1 MISCTI
7 DTAFIAKSYYQ
18 SAETATQ
25 AANTDI
31 DKDLESASL
40 GSEYQQES
48 QEEAEESDDG
58 LAPFKDKPTA
68 LADQFKSEVC
78 PWMLVQVVVIHW
90 FSLASKLVDTCGSVC
105 QTWQAFSEVECFFIC
120 RNTCSEQ
127 LRIL

>member
-1 MISCTI
+1 MILGTI
-7 DTAFIAKSYYQ
+7 DTAFIAKSYHR

-31 DKDLESASL
+31 DKDLESTSS
-40 GSEYQQES
+40 GSEYRQES

-90 FSLASKLVDTCGSVC
+90 FSLVSKLFNACGSVC
-105 QTWQAFSEVECFFIC
+105 QTWQ
-120 RNTCSEQ
+120 
-127 LRIL
+127 